1 MDSIRSMIKHDGR
14 RSFHLREE
22 FKKMRGAQR
31 DARMKD
37 GIDMLYP
44 DDDDGWYG
52 SDVRAARRRAKEV
65 KDRISNG
72 LEEPNSAV
80 GARVGATDRD
90 MNESAFGYPYE
101 PDYGRDWV
109 GPTPY
114 ELENRRDSKDR
125 WDVVE
130 GKESIKGS
138 LSGFNH
144 EDPARLQA
152 IKEDLLTKMK
162 ALEEPGYDDGESPLE
177 RELTR
182 AALTA
187 KLNMLNQAL
196 SVIEYQGRGSDDP
209 RFKKNLGE
217 DQEGD
222 AAPPKAPSK
231 LKATIRYFPDSG
243 HTKIYF
249 QTSSGRI
256 KHIRIADDSWSVK
269 EMDSSAPHHYKVS
282 YRDRSGQR
290 RYGLPVDEFELVGFE
305 DDD

>member
-1 MDSIRSMIKHDGR
+1 MIKHDGR

-22 FKKMRGAQR
+22 FKKMRAEQR
-31 DARMKD
+31 DARMKA

-44 DDDDGWYG
+44 DDDLGWYG
-52 SDVRAARRRAKEV
+52 SDRRAARRRAKEV
-65 KDRISNG
+65 KDDISRG

-80 GARVGATDRD
+80 GARVGATDMD

-101 PDYGRDWV
+101 PDYGRDWE

-114 ELENRRDSKDR
+114 ELETSRDSKDR

-196 SVIEYQGRGSDDP
+196 SVIEYQGRGSGEP
-209 RFKKNLGE
+209 RFKKNLEEG
-217 DQEGD
+217 QEGD
-222 AAPPKAPSK
+222 TPSKAPSK

-243 HTKIYF
+243 HTKIYY
-249 QTSSGRI
+249 QNGNGQI
-256 KHIRIADDSWSVK
+256 KHISRIDNWTVK
-269 EMDSSAPHHYKVS
+269 ELGSSEPHRYKVIYS
-282 YRDRSGQR
+282 RNGQKRSCAF
-290 RYGLPVDEFELVGFE
+290 PVDEFERVGFE
-305 DDD
+305 DD

>member
-1 MDSIRSMIKHDGR
+1 
-14 RSFHLREE
+14 
-22 FKKMRGAQR
+22 
-31 DARMKD
+31 
-37 GIDMLYP
+37 MLYP
-44 DDDDGWYG
+44 DDDLGWYG
-52 SDVRAARRRAKEV
+52 SDRRAARRRSKEV
-65 KDRISNG
+65 RDRISNR

-80 GARVGATDRD
+80 GSRVNATEGSLYED
-90 MNESAFGYPYE
+90 AFGMPYE

-109 GPTPY
+109 GPTPL
-114 ELENRRDSKDR
+114 ELENSRDSKDK

-196 SVIEYQGRGSDDP
+196 SVIEYQGRGSTDP
-209 RFKKNLGE
+209 QFKKNLGE
-217 DQEGD
+217 DQGGD
-222 AAPPKAPSK
+222 APPKAPSK

-243 HTKIYF
+243 HTKIYY
-249 QTSSGRI
+249 QNSNGQI
-256 KHIRIADDSWSVK
+256 KHINRIDNWTVK
-269 EMDSSAPHHYKVS
+269 ELGSSEPHRYKVIYS
-282 YRDRSGQR
+282 RNGQKRSCAF
-290 RYGLPVDEFELVGFE
+290 PVDEFERIGFE
-305 DDD
+305 DD